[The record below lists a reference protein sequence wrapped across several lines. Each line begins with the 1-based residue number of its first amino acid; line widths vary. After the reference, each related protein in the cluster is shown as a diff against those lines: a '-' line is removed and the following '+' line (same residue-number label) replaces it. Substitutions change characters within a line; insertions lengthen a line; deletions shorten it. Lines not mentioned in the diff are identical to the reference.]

1 MAPKFR
7 VFAFVLAATISSAW
21 AQPKTK
27 MIIGT
32 GVDPSLAQFYVA
44 KEAGIFERNGLD
56 VQLNQGP
63 SGSAMI
69 AFLIGDQIQAALGA
83 ELAGIPAHNLDANV
97 AAAGESVQLPHFYGL
112 VARHVDTFDALK
124 GKKIGVDSGS
134 SSQNFWL
141 ALVSTLHLD
150 PKDYTIVQ
158 VEPPEMIAALERGDI
173 DAFAAWEPWVTRAL
187 EGIPG
192 TRNLRDNAGIIVP
205 RDYVYMNRGW
215 VERNKPA
222 GQIAHLLKLDPGL
235 PETLMAKVDY
245 GMRLDNDS
253 LAHMRE
259 IEAQLKQSGKLTKP
273 VDWSNFFLTDP
284 LRAAAPAAVTL
295 DAPK

>member
-1 MAPKFR
+1 MVPKFR

-63 SGSAMI
+63 SGSSMI

-83 ELAGIPAHNLDANV
+83 ELAFMRSMVEATEYLKTH
-97 AAAGESVQLPHFYGL
+97 
-112 VARHVDTFDALK
+112 RHEA
-124 GKKIGVDSGS
+124 
-134 SSQNFWL
+134 
-141 ALVSTLHLD
+141 
-150 PKDYTIVQ
+150 
-158 VEPPEMIAALERGDI
+158 
-173 DAFAAWEPWVTRAL
+173 
-187 EGIPG
+187 
-192 TRNLRDNAGIIVP
+192 
-205 RDYVYMNRGW
+205 
-215 VERNKPA
+215 A

-235 PETLMAKVDY
+235 TETLMAKGDY

-259 IEAQLKQSGKLTKP
+259 IEAQLKQGGKLTKP

-295 DAPK
+295 DPPK